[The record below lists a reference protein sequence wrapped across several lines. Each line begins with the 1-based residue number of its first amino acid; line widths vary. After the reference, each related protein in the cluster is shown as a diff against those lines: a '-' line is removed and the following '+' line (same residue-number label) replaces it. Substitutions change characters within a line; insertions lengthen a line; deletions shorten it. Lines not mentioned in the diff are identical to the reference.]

1 VIDVSLIRPGVLVKL
16 ADGTEGEVKGSFL
29 STDGLVLRIS
39 TGTGQIVDRN
49 VPIERI
55 IEVTQKQEAKG

>member
-29 STDGLVLRIS
+29 STTGLVLRIS
-39 TGTGQIVDRN
+39 TGAGMIVDRN
-49 VPIERI
+49 VP
-55 IEVTQKQEAKG
+55 VTQILDVVEKKGE